1 MLTATDLYKLT
12 GTADESNSCHGQM
25 RGCTKHYNE
34 ILDTAWSL
42 NQQISNDSE
51 GLAKIENIL
60 HTAGSDILKR
70 RLTALKT
77 YVGNLDKETNSNHIK
92 QAFTALAFENN
103 QKISANSFNAKAKS
117 QLAGIVITAH
127 PTFSLSKE
135 AWAYATAVL
144 AQNDSNSS
152 KPAASPSGQNGLSL
166 LPTSSPTLDDEL
178 HYANA
183 AIRNIRLSLRGIWRI
198 FMQVTMELYP
208 EDWQNIVPSIA
219 TVASWVG
226 FDLDGRTDIG
236 WAQSLYFRY
245 YTTLLG
251 LEELQSFWST
261 IQQTLPTETNSD
273 SHDIKNAL
281 IDLHTCFADGL
292 KNLETAEKNDHFAA
306 FNCAAVERRGAKD
319 EARQKIHDSLNS
331 LIKSDIENS
340 VSLEI
345 ATFRAEWETIGLGL
359 SHIHFRLNAAQLHN
373 AIRPLINL
381 QEAPDRSAS
390 RRHYLDAIAN
400 LLSNVE
406 EETIHYGTLAEEQT
420 TAKRVFMLAKQFR
433 KHFDDNGSLRMLVAE
448 SDTPFTLL
456 VALYYAKLFG
466 VDDYV
471 EISPL
476 FETGIGLQRG
486 DRVISE
492 LIDNKDFR
500 EYIEKQG
507 RFCVQLGFSDSGRY
521 VGQVAASLA
530 IERFKLRLVRLWKA
544 RGLDNIDLVFFDTH
558 GESIGRGAH
567 PRSMIDRFEYTH
579 SPEVRRALNEIGNSY
594 KHEVSFQGGDGY
606 LWFLNQDVTFAVIT
620 DLLSTRLKTPDTEPD
635 LLYKNSDWSLDFF
648 LTLTETQE
656 NLTFDSGYLRLI
668 DSIGQSMLYPTG
680 SRAVKRQGRKGIGNH
695 LESIGQIRAIPNN
708 AVLQQLGY
716 MANSI
721 TGVGAAANRNARRF
735 SEIIQKSPRLRQLIR
750 MSLEALKRSDINI
763 LNAYLIGLS
772 PTHWLDRCEQEQPSK
787 KRSKMLRLSSLL
799 EEIFDGAEMGAVL
812 RKLRRDSFLLEDML
826 KATPDIDATKSP
838 LNQTILALH
847 IVRIGLIYF
856 VYMKGM
862 EVPRFSSRQDIS
874 LHDLIDQILHLNIF
888 DTVDELR
895 KIFPAHLHSEDDAQY
910 GEEASYDITNTGGYI
925 KEHKEIFD
933 ELEHAYELILKISSL
948 IASEIGAVG

>member
-1 MLTATDLYKLT
+1 MLQANNIYDLT
-12 GTADESNSCHGQM
+12 GTAEESNSCHRKM

-34 ILDTAWSL
+34 ILDTAWIL
-42 NQQISNDSE
+42 NQEINNNPN
-51 GLAKIENIL
+51 GLDKIETLL
-60 HTAGSDILKR
+60 HSTGKDILER
-70 RLTALKT
+70 RIEKLRT
-77 YVGNLDKETNSNHIK
+77 YVSETQTNINFARLK
-92 QAFTALAFENN
+92 NAFKALAYDAGD
-103 QKISANSFNAKAKS
+103 KISAQDFRNKAKT
-117 QLAGIVITAH
+117 QLVGIVITAH

-135 AWAYATAVL
+135 AWTYATDVL
-144 AQNDSNSS
+144 AAKNTNSFS
-152 KPAASPSGQNGLSL
+152 ANTVSDNEFCL
-166 LPTSSPTLDDEL
+166 LPTASPTLEDEL

-183 AIRNIRLSLRGIWRI
+183 AIRNIRLGLRSVWRN
-198 FMQVTMELYP
+198 FMEVTIELYP
-208 EDWQNIVPSIA
+208 NDWQEITPSVA

-251 LEELQSFWST
+251 LEELHTFWSS
-261 IQQTLPTETNSD
+261 IDKSLPSSERKHSDRLKSALETLQ
-273 SHDIKNAL
+273 
-281 IDLHTCFADGL
+281 TCFSDGL
-292 KNLETAEKNDHFAA
+292 NNLKKAEKENHFAA
-306 FNCAAVERRGAKD
+306 FNRAAVDRRSIKD
-319 EARQKIHDSLNS
+319 AARQQVQSSLKQLVTANINRKI
-331 LIKSDIENS
+331 
-340 VSLEI
+340 VLEI
-345 ATFRAEWETIGLGL
+345 ATFRAEWDTIGLGL

-390 RRHYLDAIAN
+390 RRHYLDAVSN
-400 LLSNVE
+400 LLEEVK

-492 LIDNKDFR
+492 LLDNKEFLA
-500 EYIEKQG
+500 YIQKQE

-521 VGQVAASLA
+521 VGQIAASLA
-530 IERFKLRLVRLWKA
+530 IERFKLRLIRLWKA
-544 RGLDNIDLVFFDTH
+544 RGLSKIDLVFFDTH

-567 PRSMIDRFEYTH
+567 PKSMIDRFEYTH
-579 SPEVRRALNEIGNSY
+579 TLEVRRSLNIIGNTY

-606 LWFLNQDVTFAVIT
+606 LWFLSQDITLAVIT
-620 DLLSTRLKTPDTEPD
+620 DLLVTRLKTPGSDID
-635 LLYKNSDWSLDFF
+635 LLYENSDWSLDFF

-656 NLTFDSGYLRLI
+656 NLTENQGYLRLI

-680 SRAVKRQGRKGIGNH
+680 SRAVKRQGRKGIGNR
-695 LESIGQIRAIPNN
+695 LEAIGQIRAIPNN

-721 TGVGAAANRNARRF
+721 TGVGVAANRNARRF
-735 SEIIQKSPRLRQLIR
+735 SEIVKKSPRLRQLMR

-763 LNAYLIGLS
+763 LTAYLIGLS
-772 PTHWLDRCEQEQPSK
+772 PAHWLDRCESETPSK
-787 KRSKMLRLSSLL
+787 KRSKMLRLSNLL
-799 EEIFDGAEMGAVL
+799 EDIFDGSEMGAVL
-812 RKLRRDSFLLEDML
+812 RQLRRDSFLLEDML
-826 KATPDIDATKSP
+826 KAISDIEEANPK

-847 IVRIGLIYF
+847 TIRVALIYF
-856 VYMKGM
+856 IYMKGM

-874 LHDLIDQILHLNIF
+874 LHDLIDQILHLNIT
-888 DTVDELR
+888 DTVEELR
-895 KIFPAHLHSEDDAQY
+895 EIFPAHLHSEDDAKY
-910 GEEASYDITNTGGYI
+910 GEDASYDISKTGGYI
-925 KEHKEIFD
+925 KEHEEIFD

-948 IASEIGAVG
+948 ISSEIGAVG

>member
-1 MLTATDLYKLT
+1 MGKKNIHDLA
-12 GTADESNSCHGQM
+12 GTNDKASSCNRQM
-25 RGCTKHYNE
+25 RGCTKHYDE
-34 ILDTAWSL
+34 ILDAAWTL
-42 NQQISNDSE
+42 NKTISEDTK
-51 GLAKIENIL
+51 GLKNIETTLYSAGVEIL
-60 HTAGSDILKR
+60 ER
-70 RLTALKT
+70 RLD
-77 YVGNLDKETNSNHIK
+77 NLTGYLENVSADVNTDRLSS
-92 QAFTALAFENN
+92 AFKAMAYKAGI
-103 QKISANSFNAKAKS
+103 KISAHDFKIRAEA

-135 AWAYATAVL
+135 AWAYASDVL
-144 AQNDSNSS
+144 KHKHSDKDTPKKA
-152 KPAASPSGQNGLSL
+152 KGLDL
-166 LPTSSPTLDDEL
+166 LPTSSPTLEDEL

-183 AIRNIRLSLRGIWRI
+183 AIRNIRLSLRSVWRI
-198 FMQVTMELYP
+198 FLQTTAELYP
-208 EDWQNIVPSIA
+208 ADWQEIVPSIA

-236 WAQSLYFRY
+236 WSQSLYFRY

-251 LEELQSFWST
+251 LEELQTFWGNINDILVDGATPEAQEIT
-261 IQQTLPTETNSD
+261 ISLKT
-273 SHDIKNAL
+273 
-281 IDLHTCFADGL
+281 LHTCFSDGL
-292 KNLETAEKNDHFAA
+292 KNLEAAEKDDHFAS
-306 FNCAAVERRGAKD
+306 FNCAAVERRATKD
-319 EARQKIHDSLNS
+319 RARQQIQDSLEK
-331 LIKSDIENS
+331 LITTQTDKAAA
-340 VSLEI
+340 LEI
-345 ATFRAEWETIGLGL
+345 ATFRAEWDTIGLGL

-381 QEAPDRSAS
+381 QQAPDRSAS
-390 RRHYLDAIAN
+390 RRHYLDAVAN
-400 LLSNVE
+400 LLKNVE

-492 LIDNKDFR
+492 LLDNDDFR
-500 EYIEKQG
+500 DYIKRQG

-530 IERFKLRLVRLWKA
+530 IERFKLRLIRLWKA
-544 RGLDNIDLVFFDTH
+544 RDLADIDLVFFDTH

-567 PRSMIDRFEYTH
+567 PRSMQDRFEYTH
-579 SPEVRRALNEIGNSY
+579 TPEVRRALNELGNTY

-606 LWFLNQDVTFAVIT
+606 LWFLSEDITFAVIT
-620 DLLSTRLKTPDTEPD
+620 DLLTTRLKTPSEEIDV
-635 LLYKNSDWSLDFF
+635 LYENSDWSLDFF

-656 NLTFDSGYLRLI
+656 NLTEEAGYLRLI
-668 DSIGQSMLYPTG
+668 DSIGQSLLYPTG
-680 SRAVKRQGRKGIGNH
+680 SRAVKRQGRKGIGNR

-721 TGVGAAANRNARRF
+721 TGLGMAANSNPRRF
-735 SEIIQKSPRLRQLIR
+735 AEIVKKSPRLRQLMR

-763 LNAYLIGLS
+763 LAAYLIGLS
-772 PTHWLDRCEQEQPSK
+772 PTHWLDRCEQENPSK
-787 KRSKMLRLSSLL
+787 KRSKMLRLSGLL
-799 EEIFDGAEMGAVL
+799 EDIFDGSQMSDVL
-812 RKLRRDSFLLEDML
+812 RKLRRDSLLLEDML
-826 KATPDIDATKSP
+826 QAASEIDEISP
-838 LNQTILALH
+838 KLNQTVLALH
-847 IVRIGLIYF
+847 IIRISLIYF
-856 VYMKGM
+856 IYMKGM

-874 LHDLIDQILHLNIF
+874 LHDLIDQILHLNIT
-888 DTVDELR
+888 DTVEELR

-910 GEEASYDITNTGGYI
+910 GEDASYDSSKTGGYV

-933 ELEHAYELILKISSL
+933 ALEHAYKLILKISSL
-948 IASEIGAVG
+948 LSSEIGAVG